1 MVVRFKT
8 KINTRRE
15 RLIVVAAWVSLK
27 KSVKKMSDW
36 IFCERG
42 GEMLNPFFTENAFLL
57 KSRKLECYFF
67 SSILFCIYLAALRCI
82 SIRLSCFCF
91 QKCSSLK
98 NYLIWLTKIHFC
110 AANVFFSYLWGEVR
124 ANTFWNLSVF
134 CSLQSV
140 YTWSKKT
147 RINSGSYLFS

>member
-27 KSVKKMSDW
+27 KSVKKNVRLD
-36 IFCERG
+36 FFVKEGERCW
-42 GEMLNPFFTENAFLL
+42 THSLL
-57 KSRKLECYFF
+57 KMHAYCKVGKNATFLQVYY
-67 SSILFCIYLAALRCI
+67 FCIYLAALMCI

-110 AANVFFSYLWGEVR
+110 ANVFFSYLWGEVR